1 MAQLTW
7 EKPAEPTKAKGTPRP
22 SWERYKFLA
31 GGGVL
36 LAIVAILVLSGTLA
50 GARYFLSVD
59 TVVNDASYIGQN
71 VRLTGAVLGDSI
83 QYDADTGDLSFT
95 IAHVPDQFDDL
106 AVALH
111 ESVSDPT
118 RTRVNIVMKNQVMPD
133 LLQHEA
139 QAILTGKMG
148 EDGQFYATELNLKC
162 PSRFGQGMPDLNHPV
177 VETN

>member
-7 EKPAEPTKAKGTPRP
+7 EKPAHPTKSKGTPRR

-31 GGGVL
+31 GGGVM

-59 TVVNDASYIGQN
+59 TVVNDASYVGQN

-83 QYDADTGDLSFT
+83 QYDAESGDLSFT

-106 AVALH
+106 AIALH

-118 RTRVNIVMKNQVMPD
+118 RTRIMIVMKNQVMPD

-148 EDGQFYATELNLKC
+148 EDGAFYATELNLKC
-162 PSRFGQGMPDLNHPV
+162 PSRFGQGMPDLNHPI

>member
-7 EKPAEPTKAKGTPRP
+7 EKTPQPNNAKGTPRP

-31 GGGVL
+31 GGGVM

-50 GARYFLSVD
+50 GARFFLSVD
-59 TVVNDASYIGQN
+59 TVVNNATYVDQN

-118 RTRVNIVMKNQVMPD
+118 RNRVKIVMKDQVMPD

-148 EDGQFYATELNLKC
+148 EDGVFYATELNLKC
-162 PSRFGQGMPDLNHPV
+162 PSRFGQGMPDLNHPI

>member
-7 EKPAEPTKAKGTPRP
+7 EKPSLPTKSKNSRP
-22 SWERYKFLA
+22 VWERYKFLA
-31 GGGVL
+31 GVGVL
-36 LAIVAILVLSGTLA
+36 LAIVAILVMSGTLA
-50 GARYFLSVD
+50 GARFFLSVD
-59 TVVNDASYIGQN
+59 TVVNNASYIGQS
-71 VRLTGAVLGDSI
+71 VRLTGAVLGPTID
-83 QYDADTGDLSFT
+83 YDAKTGDLSFT

-111 ESVSDPT
+111 EAASDPT
-118 RTRVNIVMKNQVMPD
+118 RTHVKVVMKNQVMPD

-148 EDGQFYATELNLKC
+148 SDGVFYATELNLKC

-177 VETN
+177 VKTN